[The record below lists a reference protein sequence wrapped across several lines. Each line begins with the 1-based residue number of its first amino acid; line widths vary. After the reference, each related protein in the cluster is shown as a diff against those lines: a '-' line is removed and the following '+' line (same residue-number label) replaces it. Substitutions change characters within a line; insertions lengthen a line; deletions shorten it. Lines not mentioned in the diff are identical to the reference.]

1 MIALSYSCGKS
12 VVILIICMIF
22 LSSSLDVYA
31 SNFFPCTG
39 RLWNSLPVE
48 FFPLIYYLNSFK
60 SKGIGFLS
68 LFISLYCFFLPR
80 LFLVIACLVVAVQP
94 LWSKS
99 QIKKIQNNLSRTFS
113 QCLMY
118 VHITS
123 CVQGVVIN
131 WYRTPFSTWK
141 HTKMIF

>member
-12 VVILIICMIF
+12 VVFLIICMIF
-22 LSSSLDVYA
+22 LSPSLDVYA

-99 QIKKIQNNLSRTFS
+99 QIKKYKIIYQGRFLNVLCTFALRPVSRG
-113 QCLMY
+113 
-118 VHITS
+118 I
-123 CVQGVVIN
+123 VIN
-131 WYRTPFSTWK
+131 RHRTPFSRWK